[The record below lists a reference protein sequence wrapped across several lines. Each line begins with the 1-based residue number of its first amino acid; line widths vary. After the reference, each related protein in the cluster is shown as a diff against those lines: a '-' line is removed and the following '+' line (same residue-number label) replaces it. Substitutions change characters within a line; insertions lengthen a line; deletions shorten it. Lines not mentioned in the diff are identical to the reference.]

1 MPVTTHGVVGV
12 MDGADG
18 LGFGVAGM
26 GLRPPTP
33 NSVEPMGMPMR
44 PTPDGEAIP
53 VGDDD
58 VVVPLMPAQVP
69 DGVPAMPPPSKGV
82 LVPDAVGAD
91 IAVLGKLPA
100 KFPAG
105 ELMPV
110 HVARLLLVAGPR
122 GDVPEVV
129 GLTPTDPSSVVPSGI
144 PVGGTAGAGPIP
156 SGEVMPSGEGA
167 LMPTCADAEPHPT
180 TTTETIAAVA
190 VISKRVIPISSCWR

>member
-1 MPVTTHGVVGV
+1 

-18 LGFGVAGM
+18 LGVGVAGM

-33 NSVEPMGMPMR
+33 NSVESMGMPMR
-44 PTPDGEAIP
+44 PTPDG
-53 VGDDD
+53 VDGDGDAG
-58 VVVPLMPAQVP
+58 VVVPLMPAHVP
-69 DGVPAMPPPSKGV
+69 DGVPATPPPSKSGLAPEV
-82 LVPDAVGAD
+82 AGAD
-91 IAVLGKLPA
+91 VAVFGD

-105 ELMPV
+105 ELTPV
-110 HVARLLLVAGPR
+110 HVARLLLVAGAR

-167 LMPTCADAEPHPT
+167 LMPTCADAEPHPRT
-180 TTTETIAAVA
+180 TAETTAAVA